1 MALTDTTASK
11 KFIAGAPDIILKGD
25 YRRDK
30 PDMKM
35 ASDDMNERFL
45 EQLYEQLLDEGF
57 SPEEAA
63 KKARQLAAERS
74 MADGGRAQYGLGSI
88 VKSVKK
94 AVKGVGKGIKSL
106 AKSDLGKAA
115 LLIGGGMYAGGLG
128 PFAKGARF
136 GDLAGAGFLSNL
148 SIPNVLK
155 LTGDKTGTGA
165 AIDALKIGG
174 AGAAITGLLAQKE
187 ELNTGDPDDTKR
199 RAQVIDQLKVQFSR
213 LYPKGEGETPEDYDT
228 RITAMVEAAD
238 DQTVDVGNMAEGGRV
253 QYSNGSV
260 LTLMDGTKVQIPKG
274 AYKDGKFKDIIYSS
288 SKGDLLREEIVKGLS
303 FAAGGRV
310 GRAFGSDKLVEQ
322 ASGIEGLPINVNS
335 KGVKELDM
343 RETGGFIPPVGV
355 KEKADDIPAMLS
367 NNEFVFTADAVR
379 AAGGGSVNKGA
390 QRMYDLMKN
399 LESKVV

>member
-35 ASDDMNERFL
+35 ASDPDIMDERNELSLRLFGKEL
-45 EQLYEQLLDEGF
+45 KLLT
-57 SPEEAA
+57 PEEMDILD
-63 KKARQLAAERS
+63 QEAERLMQKF

-106 AKSDLGKAA
+106 ISSDAGKLALAA
-115 LLIGGGMYAGGLG
+115 VAANYAPMLFGKQTLMQQGLPSVFSNIGSFFTGGGDKGL
-128 PFAKGARF
+128 
-136 GDLAGAGFLSNL
+136 N
-148 SIPNVLK
+148 
-155 LTGDKTGTGA
+155 
-165 AIDALKIGG
+165 ALKIGG
-174 AGAAITGLLAQKE
+174 AGAVITGLLAEREQ
-187 ELNTGDPDDTKR
+187 GDNESDEDYAKR
-199 RAQVIDQLKVQFSR
+199 RAQVNDQLKVQFSR
-213 LYPKGEGETPEDYDT
+213 LYPKGENETPEDYDI
-228 RITAMVEAAD
+228 RINAMVEQAD
-238 DQTVDVGNMAEGGRV
+238 DQTVDVGNMAE
-253 QYSNGSV
+253 
-260 LTLMDGTKVQIPKG
+260 
-274 AYKDGKFKDIIYSS
+274 
-288 SKGDLLREEIVKGLS
+288 
-303 FAAGGRV
+303 GGRV

-322 ASGIEGLPINVNS
+322 ASSIEGLPINVNS

>member
-1 MALTDTTASK
+1 MAITDTKQAKDFT
-11 KFIAGAPDIILKGD
+11 AGAPKITLKGD
-25 YRRDK
+25 LT
-30 PDMKM
+30 PMKM

-74 MADGGRAQYGLGSI
+74 MADGGRAQYGLGSL
-88 VKSVKK
+88 VKK
-94 AVKGVGKGIKSL
+94 IGKGIKGAVKGIGSVLKSPAGLL
-106 AKSDLGKAA
+106 ALNFAPMLVGGKPF
-115 LLIGGGMYAGGLG
+115 IGMGGGQFNLPGLSGIKEFFTGGSK
-128 PFAKGARF
+128 AM
-136 GDLAGAGFLSNL
+136 N
-148 SIPNVLK
+148 
-155 LTGDKTGTGA
+155 
-165 AIDALKIGG
+165 ALKVGG
-174 AGAAITGLLAQKE
+174 AGAVITGLLAEREQQE
-187 ELNTGDPDDTKR
+187 GESDVDYAAR
-199 RAQVIDQLKVQFSR
+199 RAQVNDQLKIQFSR
-213 LYPKGEGETPEDYDT
+213 LYPKGENETPEDYDI
-228 RITAMVEAAD
+228 RINALVEGAD
-238 DQTVDVGNMAEGGRV
+238 DQTVDVGNMAE
-253 QYSNGSV
+253 
-260 LTLMDGTKVQIPKG
+260 
-274 AYKDGKFKDIIYSS
+274 
-288 SKGDLLREEIVKGLS
+288 
-303 FAAGGRV
+303 GGRV